1 MAVSKGTSTRAAVP
15 VDGGVVGVGAAGTG
29 IGNIGD
35 DRTGLDPE
43 VMSYLFD
50 ESDLPVLELT
60 PEAAVEG
67 GDDDL
72 EFIDFTSPDDVRASL
87 AIRLARLLP
96 TLGRDR
102 RNRVFDLT
110 CLALERLAH
119 DETLVVRVALAT
131 AIKDVA
137 CAPPAVC
144 WQLAEDVEAVVA
156 EPILK
161 CCANLTD
168 KDLLTFLR
176 NKPPAWALAAIA
188 HRPRVSEPVSSALV
202 DAGDP
207 MVTGIL
213 LENQGAEIPEPA
225 LSDIVEQAKQHTE
238 WQGRL
243 VRRPML
249 PRRLAVRLA
258 TFVDKAALDYLR
270 GRKDLDAATAREV
283 VTVAR
288 RRIEWLRDTD
298 PDESVDRR
306 AARLFRKGE
315 LTESAIEDALSW
327 KQFDFAR
334 VALSIRSGVPPL
346 LVDKILQSHSGRA
359 VTALAWRADLTM
371 RAAFLLQKEMS
382 AIAPNQFVY
391 PRDGVNYP
399 MSAEEM
405 TWQLEFF
412 GVRPRSD

>member
-1 MAVSKGTSTRAAVP
+1 MASLKGSFARPPELA
-15 VDGGVVGVGAAGTG
+15 DGGAGGTAVRVDA
-29 IGNIGD
+29 NGD
-35 DRTGLDPE
+35 DGLGFDPE
-43 VMSYLFD
+43 VMTYLFED
-50 ESDLPVLELT
+50 PDGSAANVG
-60 PEAAVEG
+60 PERSGEDK
-67 GDDDL
+67 DDDL
-72 EFIDFTSPDDVRASL
+72 EFIDFTSPDEVRASL
-87 AIRLARLLP
+87 ASRLARLLP

-137 CAPPAVC
+137 CAPPSVC
-144 WQLAEDVEAVVA
+144 WQLAQDVEAMVA
-156 EPILK
+156 EPILR
-161 CCANLTD
+161 CCANLSD
-168 KDLLTFLR
+168 RDLLTFLR

-188 HRPRVSEPVSSALV
+188 HRSQVSEPVSVELV
-202 DAGDP
+202 NAGNDT
-207 MVTGIL
+207 VTGIL
-213 LENQGAEIPEPA
+213 IDNHGAEIPEPA
-225 LSDIVEQAKQHTE
+225 LEDIVEQAKQNTD
-238 WQGRL
+238 WQGVL
-243 VRRPML
+243 VRRPLL

-258 TFVDKAALDYLR
+258 TFVDRAALEYLR

-283 VTVAR
+283 VAVAR

-298 PDESVDRR
+298 PKESVDRR

-327 KQFDFAR
+327 KQFEFAR
-334 VALSIRSGVPPL
+334 VALAMRSGIPPL

-371 RAAFLLQKEMS
+371 RTAYLLQKEMS
-382 AIAPNQFVY
+382 AIPSNQFIY
-391 PRDGVNYP
+391 PRDGINYP

-412 GVRPRSD
+412 GVPQRPD